1 VCSSLLVCLISI
13 LLLWRAGAHLFSCS
27 VGLRVQ
33 QDTSYPAKFEVL
45 CDHGP
50 FEVMYIL
57 FDCTVL
63 AWTIVELLVDI
74 PAQGINMVVHYRVV
88 HDDNYLTAHELESII
103 IRLSQLYV
111 STLLV
116 NSFDWLLV
124 CTSDMSCIGKCSRD
138 RQVYPEISMSK

>member
-1 VCSSLLVCLISI
+1 MCSSLLVCLISI

-74 PAQGINMVVHYRVV
+74 PAQGINMVPLSCCSWREQSYSSRTWIYNHQALPTVCFNSTHEFLW
-88 HDDNYLTAHELESII
+88 LT
-103 IRLSQLYV
+103 
-111 STLLV
+111 
-116 NSFDWLLV
+116 
-124 CTSDMSCIGKCSRD
+124 
-138 RQVYPEISMSK
+138 ISMHLWHVMYWQMQPWSSGVSRNINE